1 MNAGEQS
8 VRYKIPPGGGKSML
22 GVALFLDVLPITIS
36 IGAVAL
42 LFMTLAGTA
51 CGDAIATAQQGGV
64 VGGAK
69 SIYYGTICAVGSGL
83 SAIAGIWV
91 APLLHLVATF
101 AVSLI
106 AMLLFPTWFFFKG
119 YHMVS
124 LHPKKAI
131 VNFVSVTLTALMKW
145 VPVVNLFPTPV
156 YTLTVWTH
164 IKISQKEDM
173 EAHQKA
179 LGKLRARE
187 TRNASLQ
194 GRAPR
199 QIGTNEIEREMAKN
213 GMFVA

>member
-1 MNAGEQS
+1 
-8 VRYKIPPGGGKSML
+8 ML
-22 GVALFLDVLPITIS
+22 GVALVLDLLPITIS

-42 LFMTLAGTA
+42 LFMTLAGTS
-51 CGDAIATAQQGGV
+51 CGDAMQAFHQGGV
-64 VGGAK
+64 IGTAKAGWHMFWCGGSAG
-69 SIYYGTICAVGSGL
+69 IT
-83 SAIAGIWV
+83 AIAGIWV

-124 LHPKKAI
+124 LHPKKAL

-145 VPVVNLFPTPV
+145 VPIVNLFPTPV
-156 YTLTVWTH
+156 YTLTVWAH
-164 IKISQKEDM
+164 IKISQLEDL
-173 EAHQKA
+173 EAHHKA

-199 QIGTNEIEREMAKN
+199 QIGSGEIERELAKN
-213 GMFVA
+213 GLFVS